1 VPRPAAAEN
10 VFRAIAD
17 PTRRGLL
24 DRLRHGPSA
33 VGPLAARFDL
43 TLPAVSQHL
52 RVLREADLVREQRD
66 GRLRVYRLH
75 PAPLREVLDWITH
88 YERFWQDKLGALERY
103 LDREKKK

>member
-1 VPRPAAAEN
+1 MSRPAAAEN

-33 VGPLAARFDL
+33 VGPLAAKFDL

-52 RVLREADLVREQRD
+52 KILRDADLVREQRD
-66 GRLRVYRLH
+66 GRQRVYRLH
-75 PAPLREVLDWITH
+75 PAPLREVLDWIAH
-88 YERFWQDKLGALERY
+88 YERFWEEKLSALEKY
-103 LDREKKK
+103 LEKKK